1 MAPKD
6 NPNPHSDPQ
15 PAPPSSALLA
25 VETGAQVA
33 AVADLAREIWQEHYV
48 GLIGQAQVDYM
59 LDKFQSAAALSSQI
73 TQGYRYF
80 LVMEDGRPAGYLA
93 LVADAVSARMLLS
106 KLYVRRAA
114 RGRGLGRLALAF
126 AEEQCRQRGCRV
138 LWLTVNK
145 RNPTLDWYRRQGFV
159 CTGAL
164 VQEIGAGFVMDDF
177 RMEKRVTPSGAYYR
191 PPS

>member
-1 MAPKD
+1 MVLKD
-6 NPNPHSDPQ
+6 NPNLHPAPQ
-15 PAPPSSALLA
+15 PPCLQA

-33 AVADLAREIWQEHYV
+33 VLAGLAREIWQEHYV

-59 LDKFQSAAALSSQI
+59 LDKLQSVAAISLQL

-80 LVMEDGRPAGYLA
+80 LVMEEGQPAGYVA
-93 LVADAVSARMLLS
+93 LVEDAASARMLLS
-106 KLYVRRAA
+106 KLYVRRAG
-114 RGRGLGRLALAF
+114 RGRGLGRLALTF

-145 RNPTLDWYRRQGFV
+145 QNPTLDWYRRQGFV

-164 VQEIGAGFVMDDF
+164 VQEIGGGFVMDDY
-177 RMEKRVTPSGAYYR
+177 RMEKSVVS
-191 PPS
+191 